1 MNRTVPAVLAGLMVV
16 AAATALAVRPDALR
30 TTRAPASVSLAHH
43 WANANGYDEF
53 VEAERNHA
61 DRWVAAYA
69 ATAAIGTG
77 PAARVAAVPG
87 RWNLLVVA
95 EAWCTDATNSVP
107 HLAWLA
113 DAADNLEIRLLTRA
127 QAPALL
133 EAYTLNGES
142 RIPLVVLLDENGA
155 ERAVW
160 IERPSTLHAL
170 VADWRADPQSAVG
183 AGIRD
188 WYAADGGRS
197 ALDEIATLIERAY
210 AEGVVPMQIAGQPPL
225 RQCGE

>member
-1 MNRTVPAVLAGLMVV
+1 MNRTIPALLAGLVIV
-16 AAATALAVRPDALR
+16 AAATALAIRPGALL
-30 TTRAPASVSLAHH
+30 TTPAPATASLAHH
-43 WANANGYDEF
+43 WANGIGYDEF
-53 VEAERNHA
+53 VAAEQKHA
-61 DRWVAAYA
+61 DRWNAAYA
-69 ATAAIGTG
+69 VTASIGAA

-95 EAWCTDATNSVP
+95 EAWCTDAINTVP

-113 DAADNLEIRLLTRA
+113 DEAENVEVRLLTRA
-127 QAPALL
+127 EAPALL

-160 IERPSTLHAL
+160 IERPSTLHSL
-170 VADWRADPQSAVG
+170 VADWRANPQGEVG
-183 AGIRD
+183 AGIRE

-210 AEGVVPMQIAGQPPL
+210 DEGVVPMQIAGEPAL
-225 RQCGE
+225 RQCGD